1 MSLFVWFGMKRLC
14 FGHIIYPLLTRK
26 FVRSR
31 RLSIGV
37 VFSLYDFVLVHKKIQ
52 TCCLHAWSLTYMS
65 YISLLPCRE
74 LRKDEDYFYVS
85 VLGRCPLQCGH
96 SNRHTWKKIVQSQRF
111 YCKRNNTFV
120 NLRAVFW
127 LDNLLPSVPVWVFAL
142 GKRDLTFNLRSPCRS
157 FPAPLN
163 FAFLSCPLVS
173 VLVRPADAFSAMSF
187 SGWKSYGLRCC
198 AACHLI
204 WETVFIKT
212 APNYFAL
219 PARKKSWKDRL
230 E

>member
-1 MSLFVWFGMKRLC
+1 MFVWFGMKRFC

-52 TCCLHAWSLTYMS
+52 TSCLHAWSLTYMS

-96 SNRHTWKKIVQSQRF
+96 SNRHTWKKIVQSNRF
-111 YCKRNNTFV
+111 FIANGTIH
-120 NLRAVFW
+120 
-127 LDNLLPSVPVWVFAL
+127 S
-142 GKRDLTFNLRSPCRS
+142 
-157 FPAPLN
+157 
-163 FAFLSCPLVS
+163 
-173 VLVRPADAFSAMSF
+173 
-187 SGWKSYGLRCC
+187 
-198 AACHLI
+198 LI
-204 WETVFIKT
+204 WGLFSDWTIFFQV
-212 APNYFAL
+212 
-219 PARKKSWKDRL
+219 SWFECSHCGRGTWLSTCVLLVGLFPPQLTLRL
-230 E
+230 